1 MNPQKIVC
9 MGDSL
14 SEGYGIR
21 QGCCWPS
28 ILHHILP
35 HVFINS
41 GISGD
46 TTAGM
51 LARFHEMV
59 ISHKPEYVIIMG
71 GTNDI
76 SFNVPYNQIIGN
88 IVAMT
93 RLARHHNIQ
102 SIIGL
107 LPPFFIPKE
116 YEDDSLF
123 VDMPVLYK
131 RLIEY
136 QVTLHK
142 FIIVDEQ
149 LAIDFSKNMY
159 PDLYLNDGLHPNEKG
174 HKVMAENAKE
184 QLVRIFEAK

>member
-1 MNPQKIVC
+1 MKPQKIVC

-14 SEGYGIR
+14 TEGYGIR
-21 QGCCWPS
+21 QGCSWPS
-28 ILHHILP
+28 ILNHILP
-35 HVFINS
+35 HEFINS

-59 ISHKPEYVIIMG
+59 ITHKPEYVIIMG

-76 SFNVPYNQIIGN
+76 SFNVPDNQIIGN

-123 VDMPVLYK
+123 VELPVLYK

-136 QVTLHK
+136 QDTLHK
-142 FIIVDEQ
+142 FILVDEQ
-149 LAIDFSKNMY
+149 PNIDFSKNML
-159 PDLYLNDGLHPNEKG
+159 PNFYLFDGLHPNEKG
-174 HKVMAENAKE
+174 HEVMAENAKE
-184 QLVRIFEAK
+184 QLVRIFEAE